1 MRPIFALLMCLVAM
15 PCSAAGY
22 DWMVAQAAPAVVSAQ
37 CSCGPDCPCSQE
49 ALEKYQTYK
58 LYHDRM
64 EEWLKSQGHRAT
76 SRVVQT
82 AAPVVVSRP
91 VTTYSEPVYMEDGS
105 VCVNGRCSM
114 PSQSRRTYT
123 NGAYTNWMGDSP
135 CVGGNCPTPS
145 SGRVGWFRR
154 GS

>member
-1 MRPIFALLMCLVAM
+1 MKPALALFALLCLPAM
-15 PCSAAGY
+15 ALAGSPF
-22 DWMVAQAAPAVVSAQ
+22 DQLAQAAPAAVSSQ

-82 AAPVVVSRP
+82 ATPVVP
-91 VTTYSEPVYMEDGS
+91 
-105 VCVNGRCSM
+105 
-114 PSQSRRTYT
+114 YT
-123 NGAYTNWMGDSP
+123 GGAYTRGMSR
-135 CVGGNCPTPS
+135 GGFLR
-145 SGRVGWFRR
+145 GRFFG
-154 GS
+154 GSCANGQCGQ